1 MNGTCDRCA
10 AARRSDGEGAAE
22 NEDRASPGEPVA
34 QGMGNHCP
42 KIDTG
47 GEFSGSAVISAAA
60 CVRQAESAS
69 ESGFGEMSAREQ
81 MTNPEFTTS
90 VKIGA
95 GGTSPASQPRSAL
108 SQAVKIDWWVTVA
121 ASTAS

>member
-42 KIDTG
+42 KI
-47 GEFSGSAVISAAA
+47 
-60 CVRQAESAS
+60 
-69 ESGFGEMSAREQ
+69 
-81 MTNPEFTTS
+81 
-90 VKIGA
+90 GA